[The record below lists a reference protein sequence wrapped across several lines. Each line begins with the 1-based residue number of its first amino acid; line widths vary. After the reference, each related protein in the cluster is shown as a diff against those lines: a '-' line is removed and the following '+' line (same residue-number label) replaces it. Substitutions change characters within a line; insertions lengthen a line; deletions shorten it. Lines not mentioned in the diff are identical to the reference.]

1 MVDILSD
8 GFRVASLLF
17 IMVLLIFIIRFEQR
31 RDGKAIMIMF
41 LASLSGYLLAYWQP
55 VISVKFLREIFF
67 FLAVSLPYFFWL
79 LNRILFDDSFKF
91 NRSVYVLTIVIP
103 VISNALYKINAYFYG
118 EIYYIFK
125 AIPYLLSAL
134 FICLSMYEALR
145 GRSSDL
151 INIRLRWRYIFITS
165 SALMALATLYFFF
178 FNHPL
183 VLPQIFV
190 LIQNIGISVFL
201 ILFFTGK
208 LQWEAIFTNPKVKKV
223 MATSADNSEII
234 VKINEVFVTREL
246 YKKEGITITELSNII
261 GYKEYLVRKAIN
273 GEMGFTNF
281 VSFLNYYRVKEA
293 CRIIDNDRTRDVT
306 FQEIAYGLGYKSVA
320 TFNRAFKKETGKTP
334 SEHRNSK

>member
-1 MVDILSD
+1 MVEILSD

-55 VISVKFLREIFF
+55 ITSVSFLREIFF
-67 FLAVSLPYFFWL
+67 FMAVSLPYFFWL
-79 LNRILFDDSFKF
+79 LSRILFNDSFKF
-91 NRSVYVLTIVIP
+91 NRSVYVLTIAMP
-103 VISNALYKINAYFYG
+103 VISNGLYKVNAYFYG

-125 AIPYLLSAL
+125 ALPYLLSAL

-145 GRSSDL
+145 GHRSDL

-165 SALMALATLYFFF
+165 SALMALTTLYFFF

-183 VLPQIFV
+183 VLPQMFV

-201 ILFFTGK
+201 ALFFTGK
-208 LQWEAIFTNPKVKKV
+208 LQWNTIFSNPQIKKE
-223 MATSADNSEII
+223 TEPSSDNSEII
-234 VKINEVFVTREL
+234 VKINEVFVNMEL
-246 YKKEGITITELSNII
+246 YKKEGITITELA
-261 GYKEYLVRKAIN
+261 GVTGFKEYLVRRAIN

-281 VSFLNYYRVKEA
+281 VSFLNYYRIKEA
-293 CRIIDNDRTRDVT
+293 CKIIDNDKGKDIT
-306 FQEIAYGLGYKSVA
+306 FQEISFGLGYKSVA
-320 TFNRAFKKETGKTP
+320 TFNRAFKKETDKTP
-334 SEHRNSK
+334 SEYRNSK